1 MDTCQQTLSTSREKT
16 LSLRGMR
23 AAITF
28 GDLSPQK
35 SYQAEMTNG
44 ELVGAMQVR
53 KVVKAKVVKLTNI
66 KRQIL
71 DHEYEGL
78 QRFLQGNSSVELYSA
93 NKQQAQRFY
102 RRVKPEREYPLS
114 IRKDLIRVERRDT
127 KIARYWV
134 RIPVKLRRGGVWV
147 AIKPHCEITTD
158 LEICETKLLR
168 RNGEYFLHLVVK
180 REVEIKT
187 SYSSV
192 LAIDLGI
199 RHVACSVDTKSGE
212 THFYGR
218 ELRQVRGHYFHLRR
232 KLGRKKL
239 LRVVRRIGVKES
251 RIANDQLHKIAKAIV
266 DEAERRDA
274 IIAIGNPKGI
284 RKNGKGRRFNRKLNS
299 WPFWKLRQCI
309 TYKANWRGI
318 AVVEVSEAYT
328 SQRCWRCGT
337 IGARSGIHHGLFE
350 CPRCGL
356 KENADRNGAFNI
368 GRRALG
374 QVSKVGAVV
383 SQPVTGALPLS
394 ELGSFVQFSTSE
406 APHFSAG

>member
-1 MDTCQQTLSTSREKT
+1 MKVQ
-16 LSLRGMR
+16 
-23 AAITF
+23 
-28 GDLSPQK
+28 
-35 SYQAEMTNG
+35 
-44 ELVGAMQVR
+44 
-53 KVVKAKVVKLTNI
+53 KVVKAKVVGLTRI

-78 QRFLQGNSSVELYSA
+78 QRFLQGDPNIELYSA
-93 NKQQAQRFY
+93 NKQQARRFY
-102 RRVKPEREYPLS
+102 KRIKPEREYPLS
-114 IRKDLIRVERRDT
+114 IRKDLIRVECCDT

-147 AIKPHCEITTD
+147 AIKPHCEIADD
-158 LEICETKLLR
+158 LEICESKLLKK
-168 RNGEYFLHLVVK
+168 NGEYFLHLTVK

-199 RHVACSVDTKSGE
+199 RHVACSVDTQSGE

-218 ELRQVRGHYFHLRR
+218 ELRRVRGHFFHLRR
-232 KLGRKKL
+232 KLGEKKL
-239 LRVVRRIGVKES
+239 LKVVKRIGNKES
-251 RIANDQLHKIAKAIV
+251 RITNDQLHKIAKAIV
-266 DEAERRDA
+266 DEAERLNA

-284 RKNGKGRRFNRKLNS
+284 RRNGKGRRFNRKLNS
-299 WPFWKLRQCI
+299 WPFRKLRRYI
-309 TYKANWRGI
+309 EYKANWRGI
-318 AVVEVSEAYT
+318 RVVEVNEAYT

-337 IGARSGIHHGLFE
+337 IGMRSGRHHGLFE

-383 SQPVTGALPLS
+383 SQPVTGALPFS
-394 ELGSFVQFSTSE
+394 ELGSVIQFSTPE
-406 APHFSAG
+406 ATFSKGGSSQAVRTQAMPRRRAGARTLLPPPESPS

>member
-1 MDTCQQTLSTSREKT
+1 MRASRLLSVTSLPKNR
-16 LSLRGMR
+16 LRGSDR
-23 AAITF
+23 AII
-28 GDLSPQK
+28 
-35 SYQAEMTNG
+35 
-44 ELVGAMQVR
+44 GAVMQVH
-53 KVVKAKVVKLTNI
+53 KVVRAKVVGLTNI

-78 QRFLQGNSSVELYSA
+78 QRFLRGDPGIELYSA
-93 NKQQAQRFY
+93 NKQQAKRFY
-102 RRVKPEREYPLS
+102 KCIKPNHEYPLS
-114 IRKDLIRVERRDT
+114 IRKDLIRVERCDT
-127 KIARYWV
+127 KIACYWV

-147 AIKPHCEITTD
+147 AIKPHCEITND
-158 LEICETKLLR
+158 LEICESKLLR
-168 RNGEYFLHLVVK
+168 QHGEYFLHLVVK

-199 RHVACSVDTKSGE
+199 RHVACSVDMRSGE

-239 LRVVRRIGVKES
+239 LRVIKRIGAKES
-251 RIANDQLHKIAKAIV
+251 RIVNDRLHKIAKAIV
-266 DEAERRDA
+266 GEAERLNA

-299 WPFWKLRQCI
+299 WPFWKLRQYI
-309 TYKANWRGI
+309 KYKANWRGI
-318 AVVEVSEAYT
+318 YVVEVSEAYT
-328 SQRCWRCGT
+328 SQWCWRCRA
-337 IGARSGIHHGLFE
+337 IGVRSGRHHGLYK
-350 CPRCGL
+350 CPQCDL
-356 KENADRNGAFNI
+356 LENADRNGAFNI

-383 SQPVTGALPLS
+383 SQPITGALPS
-394 ELGSFVQFSTSE
+394 IELGSFSFNVRPQKSRLLRRGSSRFTVVQFC
-406 APHFSAG
+406 AQF